1 MTLKTY
7 EIAGIKIAFSY
18 RFDRFFKDNIE
29 RYEVKNVIPDHEIKV
44 IYESPIV
51 EREGRL
57 HRVFSKNVYGIKS
70 MMVYSKDYKHIDII
84 IDDKAFTDLETAE
97 YIYSGMV
104 FLEIAELHG
113 LLPLHSSAIS
123 FNDEAILF
131 SAPSGTGKS
140 THARLWKEKFH
151 DRVDWINDDKP
162 LIKLED
168 GKIFV
173 YGGPF
178 SGHYVQNQNK
188 KYPLKAIVFL
198 DQGSTD
204 EVQLLNEKQAL
215 QHMITNILR
224 PTSEAIWDKM
234 LMVVEEVIK
243 RVPMYHLDATMTK
256 DAVVSI
262 KKAIYGD
269 NQ

>member
-1 MTLKTY
+1 MLKTY
-7 EIAGIKIAFSY
+7 EIAGIKIAFAY
-18 RFDRFFKDNIE
+18 RFDRFFKNNIE
-29 RYEVKNVIPDHEIKV
+29 RYEVEDVIPDHEIKV
-44 IYESPIV
+44 VYESPITL
-51 EREGRL
+51 RENSL
-57 HRVFSKNVYGIKS
+57 YRVFSKNVYGIKS
-70 MMVYSKDYKHIDII
+70 MMVYSEDYKHIEII
-84 IDDKAFTDLETAE
+84 IDEKAFSDLETAE

-123 FNDEAILF
+123 YNEEAILF

-140 THARLWKEKFH
+140 THARLWKDYLK
-151 DRVDWINDDKP
+151 DQVDWINDDKP

-168 GKIFV
+168 GKIFI

-204 EVQLLNEKQAL
+204 EVKLLNEKEAL

-234 LMVVEEVIK
+234 LEVIEEVIK
-243 RVPMYHLDATMTK
+243 RIPMYHLDATMTL
-256 DAVVSI
+256 DAVTSI
-262 KKAIYGD
+262 KKAIYGE
-269 NQ
+269 